1 MPQEGIQPAAWLLHA
16 DKLVA
21 FPTDTVYG
29 LDANALDAKAVDRIF
44 AARGRPQTGFCFV
57 YSEFVTTLLRR
68 SLHHGTV
75 VAASIPAILR
85 PLNAERPNS
94 HQPTS
99 SSGLLRQVGLFDAT
113 MIVMGGI
120 IGAGIFINPYVVA
133 QQLHTPFLILGA
145 WIAGGVV
152 AMLGAFVYA
161 ELAARR
167 PQVGGQYAYLREAFH
182 PAVGFLYGWVLLLV
196 IQTGGMAAV
205 TVTFARYLLELTG
218 WAAPERL
225 IVVLT
230 IAALTIVN
238 CLGVKLGSRVQSMLM
253 LLKIAAI
260 VGLIAAGLFRVRSP
274 HPLLHPVLDRAP
286 SLDLVT
292 AIGAAMIPVLFAFGG
307 WQTSNFIAEEVK
319 EPRKNL
325 SRALVMGVAGVIV
338 LYIGVNFVCV
348 RTLGPQGLADTRA
361 PATAVMRI
369 AMGGAGARLIAL
381 GIAVSTLGFLSQ
393 SVLTAP
399 RVYFAMSRDRLF
411 FRSVA
416 KVTEHTHVPV
426 VAIILQS
433 VWTIVVALS
442 GRYEQILNYVVS
454 MDFLFFGLTGASLFV
469 FRSREAKTTD
479 RRMRGYRAPGHP
491 FTTGVFVLVSWL
503 VVINTI
509 YKYPRN
515 SLLGMAILVLGL
527 PVYAFWASKQ
537 KAEDGR
543 G

>member
-1 MPQEGIQPAAWLLHA
+1 L
-16 DKLVA
+16 
-21 FPTDTVYG
+21 
-29 LDANALDAKAVDRIF
+29 
-44 AARGRPQTGFCFV
+44 TGKH
-57 YSEFVTTLLRR
+57 T
-68 SLHHGTV
+68 
-75 VAASIPAILR
+75 
-85 PLNAERPNS
+85 NS
-94 HQPTS
+94 RQLETS
-99 SSGLLRQVGLFDAT
+99 PGLLRQVGLFDAT
-113 MIVMGGI
+113 MMVMGGI
-120 IGAGIFINPYVVA
+120 VGAGIFINPYVVA
-133 QQLHTPFLILGA
+133 LQLHTPMLILGA
-145 WIAGGVV
+145 WTLGGVV

-167 PQVGGQYAYLREAFH
+167 PEVGGQYAYLREAFH

-218 WAAPERL
+218 WAVSERM

-230 IAALTIVN
+230 LAVLTVVN
-238 CLGVKLGSRVQSMLM
+238 CLGVKLGSRVQSVLM

-260 VGLIAAGLFRVRSP
+260 AGLIGAGLFLVRSP

-292 AIGAAMIPVLFAFGG
+292 AIGAAMVPVLFAFGG

-338 LYIGVNFVCV
+338 LYVGVNFVCV
-348 RTLGPQGLADTRA
+348 RTLGPQGLADTRV
-361 PATAVMRI
+361 PATAVMRV
-369 AMGGAGARLIAL
+369 AMGNAGARLIAL

-399 RVYFAMSRDRLF
+399 RVYFAMARDKLF

-416 KVTEHTHVPV
+416 RVTAHTHVPV

-469 FRSREAKTTD
+469 FRSREKKAPDTSS
-479 RRMRGYRAPGHP
+479 RGYRAPGHP

-509 YKYPRN
+509 YKYPGN
-515 SLLGMAILVLGL
+515 SLLGMAVLLLGL

-537 KAEDGR
+537 KAEDR
-543 G
+543 KA